1 MMDPGQQQERDRC
14 IPQIQVII
22 LGSGGGPLE
31 DTTTAFLVRSISAG
45 WSKGSVLAVDAGTHL
60 AAIAKI
66 VEKYLPTDST
76 KRPLKLTTGPF
87 KGLEL
92 SGQKASTNAAHITH
106 SLVDTYLITHP
117 HIDHIAGFVINTA
130 SLAGTRPKRLA
141 GLPGTIEAFR
151 KHIFNGVIWPN
162 LSDENNGAG
171 LITYMRL
178 VDGGSSALGIG
189 DARGYAELCEGLGVK
204 AMKISHGFCMEK
216 HNHRGSEPSIE
227 GNSSRDHSTTS
238 QFAPQPRSNS
248 AANLVPISPRSNS
261 ASNTAAFDPR
271 RRESVYKTCV
281 VDSSVYFIRD
291 VGTGREVMIFG
302 DIEPDSI
309 SIEPRNRAVWRE
321 AAPRVLSGKIGAILI
336 ECSYEDSR
344 PDDLL
349 FGHLKPSHLM
359 DELQVLADEMHI
371 FNLQK
376 DSKKRKRFE
385 NGLPDGVRRRS
396 SRISIEQQSPISP
409 MTQRPSIL
417 TRSSVDSLDEKTE
430 GVNSFNKEGSDLTSR
445 ARPEYPLK
453 GLKIV
458 IIHLKDTLNDGPDL
472 GQTILRQLTEHDEE
486 ARLGCE
492 FMISKVGDS
501 VYI

>member
-1 MMDPGQQQERDRC
+1 MMDPGQQQEGDRSQ
-14 IPQIQVII
+14 PQIQVII

-31 DTTTAFLVRSISAG
+31 DNTTAFLVRSISTG

-66 VEKYLPTDST
+66 VENYLPTDST
-76 KRPLKLTTGPF
+76 QRPLKLTTGPF

-92 SGQKASTNAAHITH
+92 PGQKASTNAAHITH
-106 SLVDTYLITHP
+106 SLVDAYLITHP

-141 GLPGTIEAFR
+141 GLPGTIKAF
-151 KHIFNGVIWPN
+151 KEHIFNGIIWPN

-178 VDGGSSALGIG
+178 VDGGSSALGAG
-189 DARGYAELCEGLGVK
+189 EARGYAELCEGLGVK
-204 AMKISHGFCMEK
+204 AMTISHGFCMEK
-216 HNHRGSEPSIE
+216 HNHRGSEAGIE

-238 QFAPQPRSNS
+238 QFAPPPRSNS
-248 AANLVPISPRSNS
+248 TANLVPISPRSNS
-261 ASNTAAFDPR
+261 TSNTATFDPR

-291 VGTGREVMIFG
+291 VGTSREVMIFG

-321 AAPRVLSGKIGAILI
+321 AAPKVLSGKLGALLI

-349 FGHLKPSHLM
+349 FGHLKPSHLI
-359 DELQVLADEMHI
+359 DELQVLADEMHMYS
-371 FNLQK
+371 LQK
-376 DSKKRKRFE
+376 DSKKRKRFG

-396 SRISIEQQSPISP
+396 SRISIEQHSPISP
-409 MTQRPSIL
+409 MTQRLPIATRNSI
-417 TRSSVDSLDEKTE
+417 DSLDEKME
-430 GVNSFNKEGSDLTSR
+430 GVDSFENEGSNIP
-445 ARPEYPLK
+445 ARIKPDYPLK

-472 GQTILRQLTEHDEE
+472 GQTILRQLAEHDEE

-492 FMISKVGDS
+492 FVIAKVGDS